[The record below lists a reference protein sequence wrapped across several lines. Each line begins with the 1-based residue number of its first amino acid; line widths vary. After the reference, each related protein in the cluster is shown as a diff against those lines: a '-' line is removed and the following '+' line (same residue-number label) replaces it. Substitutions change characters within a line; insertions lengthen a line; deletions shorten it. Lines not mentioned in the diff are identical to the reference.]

1 MNIIVV
7 TSRGRGLR
15 EIMSRRE
22 NTILSVHPGANLE
35 LLEDEALQLLDD
47 VSDNT
52 DTHVYFVA
60 GLPDV
65 TQRLKRSFYL
75 RGHYRKYDEVT
86 MPDFDAEK
94 ITKDIVSKY
103 ESTAVKIKKTN
114 ATPVFCT
121 ICPMSLAT
129 WNRRRL
135 SQHRTAYLSKF
146 PSYTPMQAKHEE
158 VILKV
163 NQSIHLLNRANNM
176 NTPRLANPVIYRRK
190 GQVRCRYGK
199 LVDGVHPN
207 RNLQKEW
214 VDTLDKVIDL
224 NTNAESKQSPEHP
237 IFNVKSVEDYDSDCS
252 EKHSWLYWWLGLH
265 MRVYGTVPP
274 HRFRFS

>member
-1 MNIIVV
+1 MNIIVA

-75 RGHYRKYDEVT
+75 WGRYRKYDEVT

-103 ESTAVKIKKTN
+103 ESTAVKKKKTN
-114 ATPVFCT
+114 VTPVFCT

-135 SQHRTAYLSKF
+135 SQHRTAYLYIASQTRG
-146 PSYTPMQAKHEE
+146 S
-158 VILKV
+158 
-163 NQSIHLLNRANNM
+163 
-176 NTPRLANPVIYRRK
+176 NPK
-190 GQVRCRYGK
+190 SQP
-199 LVDGVHPN
+199 VHPS
-207 RNLQKEW
+207 
-214 VDTLDKVIDL
+214 
-224 NTNAESKQSPEHP
+224 AKQSKRHEHSKTRQP
-237 IFNVKSVEDYDSDCS
+237 RHLPS
-252 EKHSWLYWWLGLH
+252 
-265 MRVYGTVPP
+265 
-274 HRFRFS
+274 